1 MIVETARPCD
11 LDAIVSLEGHFG
23 VPWSADS
30 WRRELEGEGRFV
42 LIARREEGGIVGVAC
57 FQIVDEVADLHRIVV
72 APDQRRL
79 GFARVMLVSGLQ
91 WAIGQGATRM
101 LLEVEHTNAPAITL
115 YRGYGFR
122 EVAKRPDYYGP
133 GADALV
139 LERHLEGV
147 DADSV
152 GMWDMEDMHE

>member
-1 MIVETARPCD
+1 MIVESARLED
-11 LDAIVSLEGHFG
+11 LDAIVELEGNFG

-30 WRRELEGEGRFV
+30 WRRELEGEGRLV
-42 LIARREEGGIVGVAC
+42 LIARRESGEIVGVAC
-57 FQIVDEVADLHRIVV
+57 FQLVDEVADLHRIVV

-79 GFARVMLVSGLQ
+79 GFARVMLVAGLQ
-91 WAIGQGATRM
+91 WAIGQGASRM
-101 LLEVEHTNAPAITL
+101 LLEVDRDNDPAIRL
-115 YRGYGFR
+115 YHGYGFR
-122 EVAKRPDYYGP
+122 EVARRRDYYGP
-133 GADALV
+133 GSDALV

>member
-1 MIVETARPCD
+1 MIVEPARAAD
-11 LDAIVSLEGHFG
+11 LDAILDLETNFG

-42 LIARREEGGIVGVAC
+42 LIARRDSGDIVGVAC
-57 FQIVDEVADLHRIVV
+57 FQLVEDVADLHRIVV

-91 WAIGQGATRM
+91 WAIGRGVSRM
-101 LLEVEHTNAPAITL
+101 LLEVESGNDAAIRL
-115 YRGYGFR
+115 YHGYGFR
-122 EVAKRPDYYGP
+122 EVARRRDYYGQ
-133 GADALV
+133 GSDALV

>member
-1 MIVETARPCD
+1 
-11 LDAIVSLEGHFG
+11 
-23 VPWSADS
+23 
-30 WRRELEGEGRFV
+30 
-42 LIARREEGGIVGVAC
+42 
-57 FQIVDEVADLHRIVV
+57 
-72 APDQRRL
+72 
-79 GFARVMLVSGLQ
+79 MLVSGLQ

-115 YRGYGFR
+115 YGGYGFR
-122 EVAKRPDYYGP
+122 EVSKRPDYYGP